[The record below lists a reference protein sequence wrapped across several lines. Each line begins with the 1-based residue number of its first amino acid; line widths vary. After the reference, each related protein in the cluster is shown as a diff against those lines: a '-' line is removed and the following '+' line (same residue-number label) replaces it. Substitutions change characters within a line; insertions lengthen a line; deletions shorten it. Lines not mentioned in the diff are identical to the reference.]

1 MAGEAV
7 SNEDS
12 GPRIFL
18 LAGEPSGDLLGA
30 RLMAALREETGGRVS
45 FIGVG
50 GQAMID
56 QGLDSLY
63 PLEDFA
69 VMGLVEVLP
78 HVARLHGRIRDLAR
92 RIADDRPDALVTID
106 APAFTLAVAKR
117 LKGRGISLI
126 HYVAPSV
133 WAWKPWRAKRL
144 AGTLDKLLTLLP
156 FEPPYFTR
164 HGLEAVF
171 VGHPASEPQQ
181 ESPGCDTAR
190 DRARDRLGLA
200 AGDRLL
206 CLYPGSRRGEIDRM
220 LPVFVGVAAAL
231 QAERPDLAVVLP
243 TLPHLVEPLR
253 DALADLPLA
262 PRLLVEPNEK
272 TAAVRAADLA
282 LAASGTVVVELA
294 SWGVPTAVAHR
305 VHPISAWLA
314 RRLLKVKSVTLPNI
328 LLDEQVV
335 PEFLQERCRV
345 DAIVPVMKALL
356 EDPAAAARQKE
367 AFVRFTAA
375 LRSPDGSPSR
385 LAAREILATIGQR
398 QR

>member
-1 MAGEAV
+1 MVGEAV
-7 SNEDS
+7 PKEDS

-30 RLMAALREETGGRVS
+30 RLMAALSEETGGQVN

-78 HVARLHGRIRDLAR
+78 HVARLHGRVRDLAR
-92 RIADDRPDALVTID
+92 RIADNRPDALVTID

-117 LKGRGISLI
+117 LKGRGIPLI

-181 ESPGCDTAR
+181 ESQDRDTAR
-190 DRARDRLGLA
+190 ARLGLA
-200 AGDRLL
+200 SGDPLL
-206 CLYPGSRRGEIDRM
+206 CLFPGSRRGEIDRM
-220 LPVFVGVAAAL
+220 LPVFVAVAAAL

-243 TLPHLVEPLR
+243 TLPHLVAPLR
-253 DALADLPLA
+253 DALAGLPLA
-262 PRLLVEPNEK
+262 PRLLVEPGEK
-272 TAAVRAADLA
+272 AAAVRAADLA

-294 SWGVPTAVAHR
+294 SQGVPTVVAHR

-328 LLDEQVV
+328 LLDEPVV

-345 DAIVPVMKALL
+345 DAIVPVLKALL
-356 EDPAAAARQKE
+356 ADPAAAARQKE
-367 AFVRFTAA
+367 AFVRFIAA
-375 LRSPDGSPSR
+375 LRPPGGSPSR
-385 LAAREILATIGQR
+385 QAAREILATISQR
-398 QR
+398 RQ